1 MGRSHLREAG
11 VQLALTVGPREGSET
26 GPLGAVRLGSQQRTE
41 LSPGG
46 TRQAVVAG
54 SPAKG
59 AEPLTPRGRDDHGA
73 GGGRGGGMTTER
85 VAAAR
90 RGCKRTKVKI
100 TQKPALA
107 RKSQEAV
114 LKTSSGAAPC
124 GVNRT
129 PGPAGLNLKSDL
141 NSTALRP
148 CCGDRSCM
156 WSRRVTWEK
165 PGGVSGGGCGPRD
178 SSGSGILDRT
188 RSPQVRPPAGFRPP
202 RAPQSGRALLGLWAR

>member
-1 MGRSHLREAG
+1 
-11 VQLALTVGPREGSET
+11 
-26 GPLGAVRLGSQQRTE
+26 
-41 LSPGG
+41 
-46 TRQAVVAG
+46 
-54 SPAKG
+54 
-59 AEPLTPRGRDDHGA
+59 
-73 GGGRGGGMTTER
+73 MTTER

-129 PGPAGLNLKSDL
+129 PGPAGLNFKSDL

-202 RAPQSGRALLGLWAR
+202 QGPAERACPPRTVGKMNQDHPRQVCRPGLRTKWTANISCEDDKKNVFKATGTSLVAQWLGTRVPDAAARAQSLVGDSRGPACCN